1 MRIKL
6 LHPLHTSLHVEQLLL
21 REKPWAKG
29 VRSRRTKRRCI
40 WSCAMLPGWGDP
52 ATHVCWV
59 WVGGGAGAP
68 AGGRGEGAV
77 QIVVVTL
84 THNQLTTLPHLRAR
98 DCVFTYAKVCS
109 IVSMDYIT
117 YMQYSKL
124 YTRIHNTHTYIH
136 SHMTELHSC
145 TQILFSEVKMSSYS
159 DHVFEVDNYQRVCL
173 RGSFYSVGRHY

>member
-1 MRIKL
+1 M
-6 LHPLHTSLHVEQLLL
+6 
-21 REKPWAKG
+21 
-29 VRSRRTKRRCI
+29 
-40 WSCAMLPGWGDP
+40 
-52 ATHVCWV
+52 CWV

-145 TQILFSEVKMSSYS
+145 TQILFSEVKMWRVHKSASASKIRVRIQITFSKLIIINVCVYVGVS
-159 DHVFEVDNYQRVCL
+159 IQWVDTTNITLYNKA
-173 RGSFYSVGRHY
+173 YI

>member
-1 MRIKL
+1 M
-6 LHPLHTSLHVEQLLL
+6 
-21 REKPWAKG
+21 
-29 VRSRRTKRRCI
+29 
-40 WSCAMLPGWGDP
+40 
-52 ATHVCWV
+52 CWV

-109 IVSMDYIT
+109 IVSMGYIT

-124 YTRIHNTHTYIH
+124 YTRIQNTHTYIH

-145 TQILFSEVKMSSYS
+145 TRTL
-159 DHVFEVDNYQRVCL
+159 L
-173 RGSFYSVGRHY
+173 RGENVESSKECISIENHRVRIQITFSKLIIINVCVYVGVSIQWVDTTNITLYNKAYI

>member
-1 MRIKL
+1 MCCDKRNGSQMRIKL

-109 IVSMDYIT
+109 IVSMGYIT

-124 YTRIHNTHTYIH
+124 YTRIHNTHTH
-136 SHMTELHSC
+136 TFTHDWTPFMRTDTFLWGENV
-145 TQILFSEVKMSSYS
+145 ESS
-159 DHVFEVDNYQRVCL
+159 
-173 RGSFYSVGRHY
+173 